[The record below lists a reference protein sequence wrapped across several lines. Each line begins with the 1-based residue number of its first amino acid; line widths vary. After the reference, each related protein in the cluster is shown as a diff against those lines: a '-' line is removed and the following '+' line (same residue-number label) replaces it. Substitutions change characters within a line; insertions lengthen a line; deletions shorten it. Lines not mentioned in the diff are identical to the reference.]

1 MLENFQFITV
11 FLEGLI
17 SFFSPCIIPIIPLYM
32 SYLAGNAKTINKDGS
47 ITYKRKTTL
56 LHTLFFVLGISVSFF
71 ILGLSFTALGRFFQD
86 TKYILLILCGL
97 LIIIMGL
104 FQTGIIKI
112 KFLQKEH
119 KINANVNLK
128 KMNPFLAFALGFLF
142 SFAWTPC
149 VGPALSSV
157 LMMAGSVSSMFI
169 GNLYVLIYA
178 IGFIIP
184 FLILGLFT
192 NEALN
197 LLKKHQKALMNLVKI
212 GGLLLIIIG
221 GSLIYQGIENIPKQ
235 SLNSCSANEDGLLN
249 CGTENDINLT
259 TAPNF
264 SLKDLNGNIYTL
276 TDFKD
281 KTVFLNFWSLTCNIC
296 KEELESIEKL
306 YQEYQNKDV
315 MIFTIISPKESKAT
329 KEEIKQYIEE
339 HNYTFPV
346 LLDEENTVFNSYYIT
361 SYPNSFILK
370 DQEIKQKIPGAL
382 PYDQLKKQIEQNFNQ
397 QASLYN

>member
-1 MLENFQFITV
+1 MLESFGFITV

-32 SYLAGNAKTINKDGS
+32 SYLAGSAKTVNEDGT

-56 LHTLFFVLGISVSFF
+56 LHTLFFVLGISSSFF
-71 ILGLSFTALGRFFQD
+71 ILGLSFTAIGSFFNNS
-86 TKYILLILCGL
+86 KYILLIICGI
-97 LIIIMGL
+97 LIIVMGL

-112 KFLQKEH
+112 KFLQKEK
-119 KINANVNLK
+119 KINANINIK
-128 KMNPFLAFALGFLF
+128 KMNPLFAFILGFLF

-157 LMMAGSVSSMFI
+157 LMMAGSEESMLI
-169 GNLYVLIYA
+169 GNLYVLLYA

-212 GGLLLIIIG
+212 GGLLLIVIG
-221 GSLIYQGIENIPKQ
+221 MILLYNGISTIPEK
-235 SLNSCSANEDGLLN
+235 SLNSCTINESGLSN
-249 CGTENDINLT
+249 CGTGNNIDLKV
-259 TAPNF
+259 APNF
-264 SLKDLNGNIYTL
+264 TLKDINNQEYTL
-276 TDFKD
+276 EKYQD
-281 KTVFLNFWSLTCNIC
+281 KTIFLNFWSTTCSIC

-315 MIFTIISPKESKAT
+315 IILTIVSPKESKAS
-329 KEEIKQYIEE
+329 KEEIKKYIEDK
-339 HNYTFPV
+339 NYTFPV
-346 LLDEENTVFNSYYIT
+346 LIDEENTTFENYFIT
-361 SYPNSFILK
+361 SYPNTFIIK
-370 DQEIKQKIPGAL
+370 DNEIKEKIPGAL
-382 PYDQLKKQIEQNFNQ
+382 KYEQLKEEIE
-397 QASLYN
+397 SSREK